1 GYAAS
6 VDPEQQADALGARI
20 LAGESMSVTQKQS
33 PRVRTDGDEKTKR
46 LVTLR
51 GTRKSSAPTDSP
63 EPPRGE
69 ADPSATA
76 RDERDPGEPPDEPGD
91 K

>member
-1 GYAAS
+1 
-6 VDPEQQADALGARI
+6 
-20 LAGESMSVTQKQS
+20 MSVTQKQS
-33 PRVRTDGDEKTKR
+33 PRVQTDGDEKTKR

-51 GTRKSSAPTDSP
+51 GTRKSSSPTNSP
-63 EPPRGE
+63 PKPQPSRGE
-69 ADPSATA
+69 ADPSASA

>member
-1 GYAAS
+1 

-20 LAGESMSVTQKQS
+20 LAGESMSVTRKES
-33 PRVRTDGDEKTKR
+33 PRVQTGGEETTAR

-51 GTRKSSAPTDSP
+51 GEHKPSRREPAP
-63 EPPRGE
+63 EPREEDSDASP
-69 ADPSATA
+69 ASP
-76 RDERDPGEPPDEPGD
+76 RDEPDPGRPPDEPGD